1 MNNVFRQSLL
11 SRVENLFDENEIA
24 YTRDEEELVFVLS
37 DPEGYDITIRAMSII
52 DDKWLMFYVLACNLS
67 DVEPENH
74 GRVLTGLLRMN
85 LELTGA
91 KVALTKADEFIVIG
105 ETNDTDLT
113 FSELSGILL
122 NIMEGSILV
131 HKAMEMF

>member
-1 MNNVFRQSLL
+1 MNNVFQQSLL